1 MIVYAI
7 EYSVTYQTKPTAIC
21 FSKEFNCYLMKD
33 YTIYNI
39 YLIKN
44 DDIKDFPDTISI
56 NKIKK

>member
-7 EYSVTYQTKPTAIC
+7 EYSMPYQTEARAIC

-39 YLIKN
+39 YLLKN
-44 DDIKDFPDTISI
+44 DDIKDLPDTISI